1 MNILKNFRNSKL
13 IVFSALCFLIFSCSQ
28 YELNKPKEFNFEDFN
43 NFIENRIEFS
53 NVSLDNFSNQGF
65 RSSSNPDIVAQL
77 NQVQDAIND
86 YYGTNIDLSDERL
99 TYIYSERDINNIK
112 SYLQNENLMVS
123 SDFYLYD
130 DFVDNSKT
138 IGFEQAMD
146 SYETEISSR
155 NLSENEFNNYNL
167 IANTLRIIENQNPDL
182 FQVDINSSNEFSR
195 VADGRWRCVFE
206 YVFWV
211 VSVVVTVAACLG
223 PQALFFCL
231 AAIANLV
238 RQTLRTAEACAGH
251 M

>member
-1 MNILKNFRNSKL
+1 MNILKYFRNPKFVIL
-13 IVFSALCFLIFSCSQ
+13 SALGFLIFSCSQ
-28 YELNKPKEFNFEDFN
+28 YELNKPKEFSFEDFN
-43 NFIENRIEFS
+43 NFIESGIEFS
-53 NVSLDNFSNQGF
+53 NVSIDNFSNQSF
-65 RSSSNPDIVAQL
+65 RNDSNTDIVIQL
-77 NQVQDAIND
+77 NQVQDAINE

-99 TYIYSERDINNIK
+99 TYIYSERDIDNIK

-138 IGFEQAMD
+138 IGFEQAMN
-146 SYETEISSR
+146 SYETEILNR
-155 NLSENEFNNYNL
+155 NLSESEFNNYNL
-167 IANTLRIIENQNPDL
+167 IANTLRVVENQNPEL
-182 FQVDINSSNEFSR
+182 FQVDSNSSSEFSR
-195 VADGRWRCVFE
+195 VADGRWRCVLE

-238 RQTLRTAEACAGH
+238 RQTLRTAEACAGY